1 MFAMFL
7 YYALLVDLAVMSTK
21 VSAYVLVC
29 TRMLSEVGLF
39 LLALFVVMLTFSSAM
54 SIMKHSQEDYA
65 GIPKGLLVL
74 FQVTFRMFDGE
85 RYETYESD
93 PVILACVFIFLI
105 VVTFFLVNML
115 IAQLTCAY
123 ESVYA
128 DMVGYARLE
137 RLQVIVG
144 TMPTVREKRWLA
156 FLGVMKFEQKVEFN
170 AGDVGV
176 TGGVQIQ
183 EPASANP
190 TTVDMI
196 RRFGGST
203 STQMPWPAEDEGDN
217 DENDR
222 FHKLEK
228 LMRKALK
235 RVTSSGAR
243 GSSSGE
249 GSGLGT
255 FTGTGSSSGQD
266 QEHSVGGEDEA

>member
-1 MFAMFL
+1 
-7 YYALLVDLAVMSTK
+7 V
-21 VSAYVLVC
+21 VL
-29 TRMLSEVGLF
+29 T
-39 LLALFVVMLTFSSAM
+39 
-54 SIMKHSQEDYA
+54 
-65 GIPKGLLVL
+65 
-74 FQVTFRMFDGE
+74 
-85 RYETYESD
+85 
-93 PVILACVFIFLI
+93 CVFVFLI

-144 TMPTVREKRWLA
+144 TMPTVKEKRWA
-156 FLGVMKFEQKVEFN
+156 NYLGFMKFEQKVEFN

-203 STQMPWPAEDEGDN
+203 STEMPWPAEDEGDG

-222 FHKLEK
+222 FDKLEK
-228 LMRKALK
+228 LIQKTLK

-243 GSSSGE
+243 GGGK
-249 GSGLGT
+249 GSAFGT
-255 FTGTGSSSGQD
+255 GTGTGSGSGQD
-266 QEHSVGGEDEA
+266 QEDDGDEHSEGADDEA